1 MCDDSEC
8 FVSPYPD
15 MPLNIYVAFY
25 RYGCGAAK
33 ATVPNLDMEQLPS
46 VASKEISQ
54 MFKPPDIP
62 TMNVTLDI
70 DTQELAPKIVTPTE
84 GRFVEPKEKTKF
96 MEKLSLRPKV
106 LTVKPPPTRRAK
118 KDDDTDYVP
127 SSSDPSEEEDPTIV
141 PVPEPKP
148 KGTEVWEI
156 RSLKDPPNQSICI

>member
-106 LTVKPPPTRRAK
+106 LTVKPPPLQEGLRKMTILIMCHLRLTQVRRR
-118 KDDDTDYVP
+118 TPLLYLY
-127 SSSDPSEEEDPTIV
+127 
-141 PVPEPKP
+141 
-148 KGTEVWEI
+148 
-156 RSLKDPPNQSICI
+156 RSRNQKVLKCGKLDL